1 MEKYT
6 EEEIIEK
13 IKTVEDAEALR
24 IEREGDLTD
33 IEKSIAAYEKLCLIT
48 RQLNQ
53 GWIPDWSNFSQRK
66 WFNWFYFADDGVSCG
81 FSYSSSYD
89 DSAYASAYVGSRL
102 CFKSKALAQYAAI
115 QFKSLYEDYLLIKN
129 N

>member
-6 EEEIIEK
+6 DQEIIKK
-13 IKTVEDAEALR
+13 IKTVEDAEKLC
-24 IEREGDLTD
+24 IERESDLTD

-66 WFNWFYFADDGVSCG
+66 WFNWFYFASAGAYCG
-81 FSYSSSYD
+81 FSYSY
-89 DSAYASAYVGSRL
+89 SAYDAATVAANIGSRL